1 MSQPATPLLRHIL
14 AADIGGTTS
23 RFGHF
28 TLAPDGALTLDR
40 QIRLSTQAAGS
51 FLELLDALPAA
62 GFDLPLGQVQ
72 AAAFAVPGAMV
83 GRTVHFANIAWS
95 LDLAD
100 LERTHGLECTACV
113 NDFLAQAHG
122 CRLLGDSAD
131 MILPGAMDP
140 ARIQAV
146 IGAGTGLGHAALIPL
161 ADGTSLALP
170 SEAGQT
176 AAPFFGPEET
186 AFADYLA
193 RATGEAYVRG
203 DSVLSG
209 SGLAHLHRFVTGE
222 DLTPAQISRQL
233 VADSPTTA
241 FFARFYGRAAR
252 DFALT
257 VLAAGGVFISGGV
270 AAKNPLLVAHP
281 EFAREFHASPTY
293 AAFLERIPVRLVRDE
308 NVGLYGAAA
317 IARNLLVSNPSKG

>member
-1 MSQPATPLLRHIL
+1 MTRTATPALRHIL
-14 AADIGGTTS
+14 AADIGGTSS

-28 TLAPDGALTLDR
+28 TLAPDGTLALGR
-40 QIRLSTQAAGS
+40 QIRLSTQDAGS
-51 FLELLDALPAA
+51 FLELLDTLPAA

-72 AAAFAVPGAMV
+72 AAAFAVPGAVV

-100 LERTHGLECTACV
+100 LKRAHGLEHSACV

-122 CRLLGDSAD
+122 CHFLGDTAEI
-131 MILPGAMDP
+131 ILPGAMDP
-140 ARIQAV
+140 TRIQAV
-146 IGAGTGLGHAALIPL
+146 IGAGTGLGHATLVPL
-161 ADGTSLALP
+161 DDGTSLALA

-176 AAPFFGPEET
+176 AAPFFGPEEI
-186 AFADYLA
+186 AFADFLA

-209 SGLAHLHRFVTGE
+209 SGLAHLHRFLTGQN
-222 DLTPAQISRQL
+222 LAPAQISECL
-233 VADSPTTA
+233 TPDSPTTA

-252 DFALT
+252 DYALT
-257 VLAAGGVFISGGV
+257 VLATGGVFISGGV

-281 EFAREFHASPTY
+281 EFAREFYASPTY

-317 IARNLLVSNPSKG
+317 IARNLLVSKPPKG

>member
-1 MSQPATPLLRHIL
+1 MPPTAFVPLRHIL

-28 TLAPDGALTLDR
+28 TLAPDGTLALGR
-40 QIRLSTQAAGS
+40 HIRLPTQAAGS
-51 FLELLDALPAA
+51 FLELLDALSAA
-62 GFDLPLGQVQ
+62 GFDLAPEQAQ
-72 AAAFAVPGAMV
+72 AAAFAVPGAVV
-83 GRTVHFANIAWS
+83 GRTVHFANIDWS

-100 LERTHGLECTACV
+100 LGRAHGLERSACV

-122 CRLLGDSAD
+122 CRLLGDTAATV
-131 MILPGAMDP
+131 LPGDMDP
-140 ARIQAV
+140 TRIQAV

-161 ADGTSLALP
+161 ADGTTLALP

-186 AFADYLA
+186 AFANFLA
-193 RATGEAYVRG
+193 RATGEAYVRA

-209 SGLAHLHRFVTGE
+209 SGLAHLHRYLTGE
-222 DLTPAQISRQL
+222 DLTPAQISQQL
-233 VADSPTTA
+233 AADSPTTA
-241 FFARFYGRAAR
+241 FFARFYGRATR

-257 VLAAGGVFISGGV
+257 MLPTGGMFISGGV
-270 AAKNPLLVAHP
+270 AAKNPLLVDHP
-281 EFAREFHASPTY
+281 EFAREFRASPTY
-293 AAFLERIPVRLVRDE
+293 GAYLERIPVRLVRDE

-317 IARNLLVSNPSKG
+317 IARNLLVSQPPKG